1 MGIFTAEVTKIRNEE
16 KEEIQE
22 FRLTTNRETVPRHLF
37 GHDQRS
43 LLLPSRLD
51 HPVHT

>member
-22 FRLTTNRETVPRHLF
+22 FRLTTNRETVPRHLSAMTN
-37 GHDQRS
+37 GS
-43 LLLPSRLD
+43 LL
-51 HPVHT
+51 